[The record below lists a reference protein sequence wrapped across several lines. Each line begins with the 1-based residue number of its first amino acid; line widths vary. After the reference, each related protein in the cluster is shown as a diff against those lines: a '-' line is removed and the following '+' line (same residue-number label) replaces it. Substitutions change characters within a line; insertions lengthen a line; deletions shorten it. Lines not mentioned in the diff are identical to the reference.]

1 MQIQNIASEIF
12 EAARS
17 VTQIQPFSKRGIH
30 FSQAEA
36 YAIAQKVADMRGGE
50 ILGRKI
56 GFTNRSIWPIYDVH
70 EPMWATMTNKT
81 VEYTATDRTV
91 VNLSKFC
98 EPRIEPE
105 IVIGLSKAL
114 PQRSTLEEIVK
125 CVGWIAPGFEIVDS
139 IYPNW
144 DFSLGDTIASGG
156 LHGRLV
162 IGQKLDPPENLT
174 QSLSN
179 LKVNLSL
186 DGQTNDK
193 GQGVNV
199 LDGPVSTLKYL
210 QQGIAKYETEAELIA
225 GDIVT
230 TGTLTDA
237 KPIFSGQVWSA
248 DFEGFEAMHLEI
260 KFTK

>member
-1 MQIQNIASEIF
+1 M
-12 EAARS
+12 
-17 VTQIQPFSKRGIH
+17 
-30 FSQAEA
+30 
-36 YAIAQKVADMRGGE
+36 
-50 ILGRKI
+50 
-56 GFTNRSIWPIYDVH
+56 
-70 EPMWATMTNKT
+70 
-81 VEYTATDRTV
+81 
-91 VNLSKFC
+91 
-98 EPRIEPE
+98 
-105 IVIGLSKAL
+105 
-114 PQRSTLEEIVK
+114 
-125 CVGWIAPGFEIVDS
+125 
-139 IYPNW
+139 
-144 DFSLGDTIASGG
+144 
-156 LHGRLV
+156 
-162 IGQKLDPPENLT
+162 
-174 QSLSN
+174 SN